1 LSFSPLASLSTGA
14 NLLEKLR
21 TDNGHSIKRLIGEL
35 GKEHAMKNTAKT
47 LFIIEDDEHVLA
59 MMKTYFEYLGY
70 RIITASDG
78 MEGLKMLDS
87 EQYDLVITDIVMPY
101 VSGVGIVSVVKE
113 KSPDIPV
120 VAITAY
126 GKNPERL
133 AAEKHADVVLRK
145 PFEMEKLKDHVA
157 RLLSGKPET

>member
-1 LSFSPLASLSTGA
+1 
-14 NLLEKLR
+14 
-21 TDNGHSIKRLIGEL
+21 
-35 GKEHAMKNTAKT
+35 MKNTAKT
-47 LFIIEDDEHVLA
+47 LFIIEDDEHVLG

-78 MEGLKMLDS
+78 MEGLKMLDA

>member
-1 LSFSPLASLSTGA
+1 
-14 NLLEKLR
+14 
-21 TDNGHSIKRLIGEL
+21 
-35 GKEHAMKNTAKT
+35 MKNTAKT
-47 LFIIEDDEHVLA
+47 LFIIEDDEHVLG

-78 MEGLKMLDS
+78 MEGLKMLDA

-113 KSPDIPV
+113 KPPDIPV